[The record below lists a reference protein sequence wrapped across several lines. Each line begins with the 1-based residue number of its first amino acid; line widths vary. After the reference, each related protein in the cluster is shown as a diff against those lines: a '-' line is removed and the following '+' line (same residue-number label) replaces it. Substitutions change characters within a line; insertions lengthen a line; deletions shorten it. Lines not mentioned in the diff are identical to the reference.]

1 MANETNETGGTEPTS
16 VDVTNK
22 FISSLI
28 LNLIIAVVCLVLF
41 CMLRRKHQRIYSP
54 RQLLLETPVPVAQRT
69 PSIFSWI
76 LPAFFVKDSEV
87 FQYAGIDALVHMR
100 FLKLCFKISL
110 VLLPYGLIVLIPI
123 NYFGGE
129 ELQGLD
135 RIALSNIKLKSS
147 MVWAHV
153 VAAWLYTLIICYLFH
168 QEWKAFISYRQQFL
182 RQGFAN
188 QYAVLVRDLPAKLKD
203 TESLKKFVQEMFPDQ
218 VEDVVVVEDLTKWQE
233 LVDERNAL
241 KWKLE
246 HANAVHEKTG
256 EKPTHKK
263 FICCGTKYDSITQ
276 FGTELEAVQA
286 KLDEETAKDHSLW
299 PCSFVVFRS
308 LRTSTVA
315 AQADWDQ
322 APLTIDVMPAPE
334 FVSVLWKNL
343 SIGLFERKVR
353 TVLVYGLVFLL
364 VFFWT
369 VPVAFV
375 STLVSLQNLTK
386 VAPFLKPVLELSAF
400 VKGAIEGF
408 MSSLALMIFF
418 AILPL
423 ILQLFSKLEGIP
435 SQSEV
440 DRSVLG
446 KLFIFMQF
454 RVGFNKKIEF
464 KKVSSLCFALR
475 AGGKIW
481 FVDWVGIE
489 TFICTGPRG
498 IHALRKNAIQVE
510 VTDHSSVL
518 FTAQIVN
525 KFLFL
530 TFAGSAVDKLKDML
544 DNPSQIPAFLA
555 EALPSQSVFFICYI
569 MLATLTGYALQLLRI
584 FANHLFILIVG
595 LSYSALAPIITPFV
609 ALYFGFGY
617 VVWMHQTLSVY
628 IPVYTCGG
636 MMWPRVFNRMIIATV
651 VFQLLMVGVIGLK
664 QSFAPSA
671 LLLPLPVITVLFYF
685 FILQHYIRPAAN
697 LSLQS
702 AHALKDPAPIFVQG
716 GNRSDCRFCV
726 NHKTEFNTE
735 SEPSDRIE
743 HSDNT

>member
-16 VDVTNK
+16 ADVTNK

-69 PSIFSWI
+69 PSIFSWV

-408 MSSLALMIFF
+408 MSSLALLIFF

-446 KLFIFMQF
+446 KLFIFM
-454 RVGFNKKIEF
+454 
-464 KKVSSLCFALR
+464 
-475 AGGKIW
+475 
-481 FVDWVGIE
+481 
-489 TFICTGPRG
+489 
-498 IHALRKNAIQVE
+498 
-510 VTDHSSVL
+510 
-518 FTAQIVN
+518 IVN

-584 FANHLFILIVG
+584 VPLILVAIKRKWLAKTPREDKLAWKPPPILYDRVFANHLFILIVG

-702 AHALKDPAPIFVQG
+702 AHALKDPSPIFVEEVAKSYARTLG
-716 GNRSDCRFCV
+716 VDTPEPETGPGCEGND
-726 NHKTEFNTE
+726 
-735 SEPSDRIE
+735 SEEMDKSLPLTASEEKQEIV
-743 HSDNT
+743 